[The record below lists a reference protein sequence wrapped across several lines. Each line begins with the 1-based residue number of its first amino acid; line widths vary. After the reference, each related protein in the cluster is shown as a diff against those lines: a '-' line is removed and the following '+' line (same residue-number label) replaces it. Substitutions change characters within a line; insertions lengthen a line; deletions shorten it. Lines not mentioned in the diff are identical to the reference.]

1 MKKEYLKKKYAMQAD
16 AQMMERAMKDSLSEK
31 EYGYYRTVLTYT
43 NGVQLDCKIEE
54 NILFVGIYLTEYMRA
69 GSPLPAY
76 LLLIDFDKDDFVTW
90 DRVNQKWRTA
100 TWYSL
105 NWPKQAL
112 TNPPFISKEANQRLK
127 DYLHTESDGDQAI
140 WEFQRLVRYRQMKA
154 RHKRETDAWDK
165 MLDPMPEL
173 PKDWRRWAE
182 KYGIKQNYIF
192 YDYSRK
198 KKQEGYC
205 SWCEKMVPISGKP
218 RHNQMGVCKCCG
230 RTIQFKAIGRAGRFR
245 TTPDT
250 VYLLQMCGNYFAIR
264 QFRARRWYS
273 PNAYKTP
280 EVDIFEERRVLY
292 DQDWNATVFHYGNY
306 KGERYRW
313 IKGERTYFFF
323 NHEDFSRDYRGNV
336 YRKNLSWLAKKNV
349 GRTGL
354 IPMIRTEKFLV
365 PERFL
370 NEWKRYPFFEQLS
383 KAGLFSLI
391 QSIMEIQP
399 QFEFKPERSLARSLG
414 IDKGQLRRLR
424 DNKGDF
430 IYLLWLQYEKQIGRS
445 LKEDVLAWFQKYE
458 ITASNLKFILPCMSP
473 EAICHYLE
481 RQFAL
486 SGRKPKE
493 LISTWEDYLQMADYL
508 KWDIRKEIFYKPKN
522 LLNSHQ
528 KAVNKTG
535 GVDFILEAI
544 QAEHQFP
551 HVKEICQSIKTK
563 YEYEDK
569 EYRLTIPEGI
579 RDIFSESSALNLC
592 IHTSASKRYMDR
604 IERREAYLAFL
615 RCKKN
620 PCKPFYILEFEPGGT
635 IRQKRTVNDTQD
647 ERIEQANG
655 FLEKWQRTIQ
665 KRLTEEDRRL
675 ADLSAQLRIQE
686 LAELREKKAKIWHG
700 SLAGRL
706 LADVLEQDLMEA
718 VIGME
723 EQPSETVTNAA

>member
-1 MKKEYLKKKYAMQAD
+1 MKKEYLKRMYPMQAD
-16 AQMMERAMKDSLSEK
+16 AQMMERAARDFLSEK
-31 EYGYYRTVLTYT
+31 KDIYCRTVLAYA

-69 GSPLPAY
+69 GSSLPAY

-105 NWPKQAL
+105 NWPEQAL
-112 TNPPFISKEANQRLK
+112 SNPPYISEEANQRLK
-127 DYLHTESDGDQAI
+127 NYLHTESNGVQAI
-140 WEFQRLVRYRQMKA
+140 REFQSNVRYRQVKA
-154 RHKRETDAWDK
+154 RHKKETDIWDE
-165 MLDPMPEL
+165 MLAPMPKL
-173 PKDWRRWAE
+173 PKDWGRWAD
-182 KYGIKQNYIF
+182 KYGISQHYIF
-192 YDYSRK
+192 YEYSRK
-198 KKQEGYC
+198 KHQEGYC
-205 SWCEKMVPISGKP
+205 SWCEKIVPISGKP
-218 RHNQMGVCKCCG
+218 RHNQMGICKCCG
-230 RTIQFKAIGRAGRFR
+230 RKIQFKASGRAGRFQ
-245 TTPDT
+245 TAANT

-264 QFRARRWYS
+264 QFKARRWYS
-273 PNAYKTP
+273 PNTYKTP
-280 EVDIFEERRVLY
+280 EVSIFEERRVLY
-292 DQDWNATVFHYGNY
+292 DKDWNATIFHYGNY
-306 KGERYRW
+306 KRECYRW
-313 IKGERTYFFF
+313 IKGERIYFFF
-323 NHEDFSRDYRGNV
+323 NHEDFSRDYCGNV
-336 YRKNLSWLAKKNV
+336 YRKNLSWLTKKSV
-349 GRTGL
+349 ERTGL
-354 IPMIRTEKFLV
+354 IPMIRAGEFLM
-365 PERFL
+365 PEMYL
-370 NEWKRYPFFEQLS
+370 NEWKKYPFFEQLS

-391 QSIMEIQP
+391 QSLMEMQP
-399 QFEFKPERSLARSLG
+399 QFEFKPEHSLARSLG

-424 DNKGDF
+424 DNKGDY
-430 IYLLWLQYEKQIGRS
+430 IYLLWLQYEKRIGRS
-445 LKEDVLAWFQKYE
+445 LKEDALAWFQKYE

-486 SGRKPKE
+486 SGRKSKE

-604 IERREAYLAFL
+604 IERRETYLAFL

-647 ERIEQANG
+647 ERIKQANG

-665 KRLTEEDRRL
+665 KRLTEEDHRL
-675 ADLSAQLRIQE
+675 ADLSAQFRIQE
-686 LAELREKKAKIWHG
+686 FTELREKKAKIWHG
-700 SLAGRL
+700 NLAGKL
-706 LADVLEQDLMEA
+706 LADVLEQDLME
-718 VIGME
+718 VVTGME
-723 EQPSETVTNAA
+723 KHPSEAAAKAA